1 MVSLLVVGVLY
12 AFAATAQP
20 GPLQTYVVS
29 QALSSGWRRTWPA
42 AFAPLLSDGPIAFM
56 VIVILSQVP
65 PWLIS
70 SLQVAGGLFLLYL
83 AFGAWKAWREF
94 NAQKKPHKQTGA
106 RSLLKAALI
115 NLFNPNPYIG
125 WSLVMG
131 PLVVKAWHE
140 APVRALVLLLGFYGT
155 MIGGMIAIIIA
166 ASAAG
171 GIGPRVNRSLLGLS
185 AIALACFAFYEIWLG
200 LGSLN
205 SA

>member
-1 MVSLLVVGVLY
+1 MVSLLAVGVIY

-42 AFAPLLSDGPIAFM
+42 AFSPLLSDGPIAFT
-56 VIVILSQVP
+56 VLVILTQMP
-65 PWLIS
+65 AWLIS
-70 SLQVAGGLFLLYL
+70 TLQVAGGLFLLYL
-83 AFGAWKAWREF
+83 AFGALKAWREF
-94 NAQKKPHKQTGA
+94 GAQDKPQEQTGA

-140 APVRALVLLLGFYGT
+140 APARALVLLGGFYGT
-155 MIGGMIAIIIA
+155 MVSGMLLIIMVAGI
-166 ASAAG
+166 AG
-171 GIGPRVNRSLLGLS
+171 GIGPRVNRVLLGFS
-185 AIALACFAFYEIWLG
+185 AIALAGFAFYEMWLG
-200 LGSLN
+200 LGGLH